1 MTFQTRKIN
10 PLDIDPNIGVGVGLD
25 FQNQGVF
32 TTTYTTQQATKNN
45 IINFLLTGQGE
56 RYLNPSF
63 GLGLQQSIFEQLTD
77 KTGANIEQYIQTSM
91 KNLFPAVTI
100 QNLTITQN
108 PDTNQ
113 LSIQMSYSIG
123 PAGAGMTDT
132 LEITI
137 E

>member
-1 MTFQTRKIN
+1 MTLQTRKIN
-10 PLDIDPNIGVGVGLD
+10 PLDINPNIGVGVGLD

-77 KTGANIEQYIQTSM
+77 TTGVNIEQYIQTSI
-91 KNLFPAVTI
+91 KNLFPTVTI
-100 QNLTITQN
+100 QNLTVTQT

-113 LSIQMSYSIG
+113 LNIQMSYSTG
-123 PAGAGMTDT
+123 PTSTGTTDT